1 MSTTN
6 SSVWIVSRVTLEETP
21 APGPWVKRAACAG
34 MPTDWFFPDD
44 PADSETAR
52 AVCRP
57 CPVRYDCAAYA
68 LAVPGIGGI
77 WGGLSETDR
86 RRLRRCE
93 GALSQK
99 QMLAAAFR

>member
-6 SSVWIVSRVTLEETP
+6 NSVRTVSRVTLEDTP
-21 APGPWVKRAACAG
+21 APGAWVERAACRVL
-34 MPTDWFFPDD
+34 PTDWFFSDD

-57 CPVRYDCAAYA
+57 CPVRDDCAAYA

-77 WGGLSETDR
+77 WGGLSEADR
-86 RRLRRCE
+86 RRIRQCDGTL
-93 GALSQK
+93 LP
-99 QMLAAAFR
+99 